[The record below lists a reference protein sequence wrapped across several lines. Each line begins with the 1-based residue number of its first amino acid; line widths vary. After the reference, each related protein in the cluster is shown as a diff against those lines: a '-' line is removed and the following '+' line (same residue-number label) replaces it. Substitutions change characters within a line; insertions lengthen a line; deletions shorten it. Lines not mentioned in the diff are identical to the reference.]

1 MGLPEL
7 RGHAGPKKGGH
18 EGPKKGG
25 HEGPKKGGHVGPKK
39 GGHVGPKKGG
49 HVGPKKGG
57 HAGPKKGGHI
67 GPKKGGHAGPPLR
80 KSCKFFVYSVITNPV
95 FERWQR
101 LYVAKCAWTLLNGF
115 VLMRDVFM
123 QEKNCRTTPKSIV
136 VDQSGCK
143 IMIIPNPVRIS

>member
-7 RGHAGPKKGGH
+7 RRHAGPKKG
-18 EGPKKGG
+18 E
-25 HEGPKKGGHVGPKK
+25 
-39 GGHVGPKKGG
+39 
-49 HVGPKKGG
+49 
-57 HAGPKKGGHI
+57 HAGPKKGEHI

-80 KSCKFFVYSVITNPV
+80 KSCKFFVYSVIRNPV
-95 FERWQR
+95 SERWQR
-101 LYVAKCAWTLLNGF
+101 LYVAKCTWMPLNGF

-123 QEKNCRTTPKSIV
+123 QEKKCRTTLKSIV